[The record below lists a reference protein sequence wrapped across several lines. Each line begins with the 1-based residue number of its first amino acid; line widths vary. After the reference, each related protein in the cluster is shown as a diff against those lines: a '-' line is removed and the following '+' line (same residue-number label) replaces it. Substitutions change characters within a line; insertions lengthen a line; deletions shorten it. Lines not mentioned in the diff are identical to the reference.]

1 MDPREIVDAYLTG
14 KIESWGVF
22 RRLVRLGVTTA
33 TALAV
38 AGALP
43 AAARAQD
50 FDSLNRMARTAQ
62 EAAILDALTAHLA
75 SQIEKVGLGGPIR
88 PLATT
93 LARIGAQNANLN
105 DCRGCDPI
113 KLNIND
119 GFNNLNGEL
128 SVVDGMGNLALNLN
142 GNIGPSNVNL
152 VGTLDSPNNH
162 SNGNNANVG
171 KVNLNFNGNVGGV
184 PLNLF
189 GNLGSLSNPNNNNND
204 PK

>member
-1 MDPREIVDAYLTG
+1 MEPREIVDAYLAG
-14 KIESWGVF
+14 RIESWGVF

-43 AAARAQD
+43 AAAMAQD
-50 FDSLNRMARTAQ
+50 FDSLNRMAKTAQ
-62 EAAILDALTAHLA
+62 EAAVLDVLTAHLA
-75 SQIEKVGLGGPIR
+75 SQIEKIGLGGPIR

-93 LARIGAQNANLN
+93 LARIGGQNANLN
-105 DCRGCDPI
+105 DCKRCEPI

-119 GFNNLNGEL
+119 GFNNLSGEL
-128 SVVDGMGNLALNLN
+128 AAVDGKGNLALSLN
-142 GNIGPSNVNL
+142 GNIGPSNLNL

-162 SNGNNANVG
+162 SNGNNTNVG
-171 KVNLNFNGNVGGV
+171 KVNLNFNGNIGGV

-189 GNLGSLSNPNNNNND
+189 GNLGNLSTPNNNND

>member
-1 MDPREIVDAYLTG
+1 MDPREIVDAYLAG

-43 AAARAQD
+43 AAAMAQD
-50 FDSLNRMARTAQ
+50 FESLKRMARSAQ
-62 EAAILDALTAHLA
+62 EAAVLDVLTAHLA
-75 SQIEKVGLGGPIR
+75 SQIEKIGLGGPIR
-88 PLATT
+88 PLAAT
-93 LARIGAQNANLN
+93 LARIGAQNGNLN
-105 DCRGCDPI
+105 NCRQCDPI
-113 KLNIND
+113 TLNVND

-128 SVVDGMGNLALNLN
+128 AGDGKGNLALNLN

-152 VGTLDSPNNH
+152 VGTIDQPNNH
-162 SNGNNANVG
+162 SNGTNANVG
-171 KVNLNFNGNVGGV
+171 KVNLNFNGNIGGV

-189 GNLGSLSNPNNNNND
+189 GNLGNLSNPNNNNND
-204 PK
+204 PV